1 MARRLSRFRYLEWA
15 RAPKAHDTHPPR
27 ADTERFEAL
36 EPDAAP
42 PSELRSAQGHL
53 ARFDETAEDELLLHE
68 PSEADQP
75 FVRCALCEADNGRFA
90 VSCVACGAAF
100 DSPDQR
106 AFNEQLW
113 AKRRAQREEEHAQ
126 HRILERAHLDDGAE
140 LSTERRRY
148 HEELARRVGRETRER
163 LGGDP
168 WGRLAGWLGRGED
181 VRRTRMNLGIGAVL
195 IGILFV
201 AASATGG
208 PRAVAR
214 VLVMLAIVGAVI
226 GVRWFLRRGR

>member
-1 MARRLSRFRYLEWA
+1 MARRLSRFRHLEWA

-27 ADTERFEAL
+27 ADTERFETL

-53 ARFDETAEDELLLHE
+53 ARFDETAEDEVLLHE

-75 FVRCALCEADNGRFA
+75 FVRCARCEADNGRFA
-90 VSCVACGAAF
+90 VSCVACGAAL
-100 DSPDQR
+100 DSPEQR

-113 AKRRAQREEEHAQ
+113 AKRRAQREEEHEQ
-126 HRILERAHLDDGAE
+126 HRTLERAHLDDGAE

-148 HEELARRVGRETRER
+148 GEELARRVGRETRER

-168 WGRLAGWLGRGED
+168 WARLD
-181 VRRTRMNLGIGAVL
+181 RRTRLNFGIGAVL

-214 VLVMLAIVGAVI
+214 VLVMVAIVGAVI